1 MKKSDLKILLLHNKP
16 NLIKKLENINN
27 ELGLNVTYIFNNK
40 ESLKKKVKLTDYDIV
55 ILNENNSNF
64 MPEYLE
70 KNKNKFKLLINYEY
84 QDYYSFYRSTYGT
97 NIKLNCLFSDNKE
110 ENISFNILNDKDK
123 IINIF
128 RAILTS
134 SINIYN
140 RKLKELYNKEINDLD
155 LKPYQ
160 EYNDEFKI
168 VEKREL
174 LKEEE
179 NLKLHKEFIEMTN
192 LIFLYLYYKKRGYIL
207 NDLKGLKIG
216 YDENGNIFIKNIGN
230 YKILLDKEYKDY
242 NIREFILNTYSNEG
256 KLLINK
262 KLAIY
267 TDVYQKTN
275 QTPPKPNME
284 EQLIIKE
291 IMAKINETLTPIL
304 EEAVVYKSK
313 IEKENKEKLKRKK

>member
-1 MKKSDLKILLLHNKP
+1 MKKSDLKILLFYNKP
-16 NLIKKLENINN
+16 NLIKKLESINN
-27 ELGLNVTYIFNNK
+27 DLGLNVTYIFNNK
-40 ESLKKKVKLTDYDIV
+40 ESLKKKIKLTDYDIV
-55 ILNENNSNF
+55 ILNENNINF
-64 MPEYLE
+64 MNEYLE
-70 KNKNKFKLLINYEY
+70 KNKNKFKMLINYEY

-97 NIKLNCLFSDNKE
+97 NIKLNCLFSDRKE

-134 SINIYN
+134 SLNIYN
-140 RKLKELYNKEINDLD
+140 NKLKELYNKEIKDLD
-155 LKPYQ
+155 LKTYQ

-174 LKEEE
+174 LKKEE
-179 NLKLHKEFIEMTN
+179 NLKFHKEFMEITN
-192 LIFLYLYYKKRGYIL
+192 LIFLYLYNKKRGYIL
-207 NDLKGLKIG
+207 NDLKKLNIG
-216 YDENGNIFIKNIGN
+216 YDENGNIFIENIGN

-242 NIREFILNTYSNEG
+242 NIRTFILQTYSNEG

-284 EQLIIKE
+284 EQIIIKE
-291 IMAKINETLTPIL
+291 IMTKINETLTPIL